1 MNGIKN
7 LEISLE
13 NYTNI
18 LQKFKKKDFLD
29 SKTFTIKKYC
39 FKNIDI
45 KNNLVLDTIM
55 NIIIHLGTLNIIMKD
70 FFKIILGKILYLDQ
84 LNQYQ
89 LDIFINN
96 FLISQG

>member
-1 MNGIKN
+1 
-7 LEISLE
+7 
-13 NYTNI
+13 
-18 LQKFKKKDFLD
+18 
-29 SKTFTIKKYC
+29 
-39 FKNIDI
+39 
-45 KNNLVLDTIM
+45 M